1 MKRKSIRAFANG
13 VMIVDSTPI
22 RDGESFLEFLKKMS
36 KNPELLPDDHKDLW
50 PEGEIKTNYGSIEWT
65 TLEEV

>member
-1 MKRKSIRAFANG
+1 
-13 VMIVDSTPI
+13 MIVDSTPI